1 MKKYL
6 HMSKTEYELIIKLII
21 CTVLATIFSW
31 MIGDLYSP
39 TTAVTANLFLWCD
52 RGYRGS
58 LRYGTRRVLVQ
69 IVQGIIVIA
78 VIFPCKYFALPVP
91 DMLLIIIACCLAL
104 AIGLPIN
111 YKNQFS
117 PFNCT
122 LANATYVIAC
132 ATVHNMEAFPKR
144 VLQCIVGGIIGYFV
158 NYIIFSYRDRVTE
171 IHKNIKA
178 SVVDLVSHNCF
189 DTYNKRLELLNKD
202 IGFLIEDSKK
212 GNKKLRVTDETIA
225 GILFHKKLMYALHD
239 YLLFYEEHK
248 EQLSEQFSTQMQ
260 ICYQEATAIHCNM
273 LNDMNNMSKTNNIE
287 VPDIHTAS
295 MVELSML
302 GRFVEYVSLLNS
314 VK

>member
-1 MKKYL
+1 M
-6 HMSKTEYELIIKLII
+6 
-21 CTVLATIFSW
+21 
-31 MIGDLYSP
+31 
-39 TTAVTANLFLWCD
+39 
-52 RGYRGS
+52 
-58 LRYGTRRVLVQ
+58 
-69 IVQGIIVIA
+69 
-78 VIFPCKYFALPVP
+78 P
-91 DMLLIIIACCLAL
+91 DVLLIIIACCLAL
-104 AIGLPIN
+104 AIGFPIN

-178 SVVDLVSHNCF
+178 SVVDLVSHKCF

-212 GNKKLRVTDETIA
+212 GN
-225 GILFHKKLMYALHD
+225 KKLMYALHD

-273 LNDMNNMSKTNNIE
+273 LNDMNNMGKTNNIE
-287 VPDIHTAS
+287 IPDIHTAS

-302 GRFVEYVSLLNS
+302 GRFIEYVSLLNS